1 MKKISIYLSS
11 FLLGFLINNNFAQS
25 REVAITIDDL
35 PVASGIKDN
44 DFQQKLTTE
53 LLAKLKKYN
62 VPAIGFVNEGKLYRN
77 DTLVIRKGRSSET
90 MA

>member
-53 LLAKLKKYN
+53 LLSK
-62 VPAIGFVNEGKLYRN
+62 
-77 DTLVIRKGRSSET
+77 T
-90 MA
+90 